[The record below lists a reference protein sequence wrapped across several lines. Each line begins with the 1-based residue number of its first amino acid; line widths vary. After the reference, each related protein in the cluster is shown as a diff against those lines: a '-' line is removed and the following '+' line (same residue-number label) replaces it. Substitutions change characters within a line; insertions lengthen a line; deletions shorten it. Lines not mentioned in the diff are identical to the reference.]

1 MNENKTGAFISTLRK
16 EKELTQAQL
25 AEKLNVTDKAISR
38 WKTGKGM
45 PDSSLL
51 VPLANILG
59 ITVNELLTG
68 EKIPE
73 ETFTQKSEDNLVDSV
88 QETEKAISQKNF
100 IKRLLVFTAI
110 VFALSVSLLT
120 TAIYLMSTS
129 IYEATYSYDDEGFHN
144 GILYENASYVWW
156 GDIDDAYLET
166 GVIGNSESEMYPY
179 YLVKGVLREKIY
191 ISDNSICDLLPPYSY
206 FSFCGESDDF
216 IFEQPDDTSLN
227 LLFVKKGFQFPN
239 IYNNEIEE
247 IWMSLDPYDIDNITD
262 KTKVNMIVDCVKN
275 APKQELTKDL
285 YNYITE
291 KSWDNCHFYLKYKG
305 YPLTEKFCV
314 TITEDSRYIT
324 VQQ

>member
-38 WKTGKGM
+38 WETGKGM

-73 ETFTQKSEDNLVDSV
+73 ETFTQKSEDNLIASV
-88 QETEKAISQKNF
+88 QETEKAISQKKF

-110 VFALSVSLLT
+110 VFTLSVSLLT
-120 TAIYLMSTS
+120 TAIYLMSSS
-129 IYEATYSYDDEGFHN
+129 IYEATYSYDDDGFYS
-144 GILYENASYVWW
+144 GVLYGNDSYVYWH
-156 GDIDDAYLET
+156 DIEDAYLEA
-166 GVIGNSESEMYPY
+166 GVIGNSMSEMYPY
-179 YLVKGVLREKIY
+179 YLVEGVLREKIY
-191 ISDNSICDLLPPYSY
+191 ISDNLIQDLLPPYSY
-206 FSFCGESDDF
+206 FSFCGENDDF
-216 IFEQPDDTSLN
+216 IFEQPDDSSLN
-227 LLFVKKGFQFPN
+227 LLLVKKDFQFPN

-247 IWMSLDPYDIDNITD
+247 VWMSLGPYDSDNITD
-262 KTKVNMIVDCVKN
+262 KTKVIKIVDCVKN
-275 APKQELTKDL
+275 APNQELNKEIYD
-285 YNYITE
+285 YISE

-305 YPLTEKFCV
+305 YPLVEEFCIAV
-314 TITEDSRYIT
+314 IEDGRYIT